1 MIKVLV
7 VEDEQLE
14 RMGLVM
20 TTPWDVFDCQVV
32 GEAANGLVGLDLI
45 AKLKPEIV
53 ITDIRMPGMDGID
66 MIQKARQFSEAEFII
81 ISGYSEFDYAQQAVK
96 LGVRDYLLKP
106 IDDQELAQVLGK
118 LTAEIRNRKQYQ
130 KIHESMSQISESRIM
145 LFKEYLMEDEIDTK
159 ENYVRAAIE
168 FIKQH
173 YAGEINIKD
182 VADHLHISESYISR
196 LFKNETN
203 YTFIEYLT
211 YFRIKKAIELLKDKS
226 VKIYEITGL
235 VGYNDA
241 RYFSAIFK
249 KYVGVTPTEFKDG
262 LNK

>member
-20 TTPWDVFDCQVV
+20 TTPWDSFGCQVV
-32 GEAANGLVGLDLI
+32 GEAANGVVGLDLI

-66 MIQKARQFSEAEFII
+66 MIQNARQFSEAEFII
-81 ISGYSEFDYAQQAVK
+81 ISGYSEFDYAQQAVR

-106 IDDQELAQVLGK
+106 IDDRELAQVLGK
-118 LTAEIRNRKQYQ
+118 LATEIRNKRQYQ
-130 KIHESMSQISESRIM
+130 KIHEGMAQVSESRIM

-173 YAGEINIKD
+173 YAGEISIKD
-182 VADHLHISESYISR
+182 VATHLHISESYISR

-211 YFRIKKAIELLKDKS
+211 YFRVKKAIELLKDKS

-249 KYVGVTPTEFKDG
+249 RYVGVTPTEFKDG